1 MGDAGGE
8 VGILSSRRRLSIK
21 PFSRFASREEE
32 PDFCS
37 HHHGT
42 LATHPQMWHYRKPIE
57 VLRHAGNGTY
67 ENTSSALFPVQLCI
81 HAHAANVGTVK
92 IHSVRE
98 RKQQFVLLY
107 ADEVMIS
114 IWSALTVSTYSGWRV
129 EPANPRASS
138 HANLI
143 CISGIGTR
151 MGWEE

>member
-1 MGDAGGE
+1 MGAAAGGE

-21 PFSRFASREEE
+21 PFSRFAPGEEE

-42 LATHPQMWHYRKPIE
+42 LATHPQMWWHYRKPIE

-67 ENTSSALFPVQLCI
+67 RILLQRYFLYNFAYTRV
-81 HAHAANVGTVK
+81 ANVGTVK

-98 RKQQFVLLY
+98 REKQFVLLY

-114 IWSALTVSTYSGWRV
+114 I
-129 EPANPRASS
+129 
-138 HANLI
+138 
-143 CISGIGTR
+143 
-151 MGWEE
+151 